1 MIAPDD
7 ERLDR
12 ILESLQQVNVNLET
26 LRVSFANLRQVVE
39 DHESRLR
46 VLERWKH
53 HLTPILAALTFT
65 LGAVAMVIVQK
76 WITFAS

>member
-12 ILESLQQVNVNLET
+12 ILESLQQVNLNLET
-26 LRVSFANLRQVVE
+26 LRVSFANLTQMVE
-39 DHESRLR
+39 DHENRLR
-46 VLERWKH
+46 VVERWKH

-65 LGAVAMVIVQK
+65 LGAVATVIVQE
-76 WITFAS
+76 WLTIGS